1 MLPWLRQIR
10 KRFNYVA
17 SFQKFGKK
25 IQVLHVT
32 LLGKVMAEKIQIFDA
47 FYIPKDLRIFFIF
60 GGTFLGKNVIV
71 IINYILMSKRD
82 FLEVLEDLVNDNSS
96 N

>member
-1 MLPWLRQIR
+1 MLLWLRQIR

-17 SFQKFGKK
+17 SLQKFGKK
-25 IQVLHVT
+25 IHVA
-32 LLGKVMAEKIQIFDA
+32 LLGNVMAGKIQIFDA

-60 GGTFLGKNVIV
+60 RGTFLGKNVLV
-71 IINYILMSKRD
+71 IINYILMSKGD